1 MKLILD
7 LDDDETICLRQ
18 MLQPNES
25 NKTEVRVGLKIANA
39 ILDAKY
45 LEQIRQHNN
54 QNQLNTD

>member
-7 LDDDETICLRQ
+7 LDDDEIICLRQ
-18 MLQPNES
+18 MLQPHES

-45 LEQIRQHNN
+45 LEQIRQFNN
-54 QNQLNTD
+54 QDKK